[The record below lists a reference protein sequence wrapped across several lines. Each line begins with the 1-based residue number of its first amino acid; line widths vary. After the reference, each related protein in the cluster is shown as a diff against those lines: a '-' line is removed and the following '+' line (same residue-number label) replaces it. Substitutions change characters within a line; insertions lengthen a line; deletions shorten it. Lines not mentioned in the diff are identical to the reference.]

1 MKRVNFSD
9 WQEMA
14 LKKGHRA
21 NKEKTDFTRTD
32 SLFTMLGTCIGI
44 RIDYY

>member
-14 LKKGHRA
+14 LKKDIEQI
-21 NKEKTDFTRTD
+21 KKKLTSQEP
-32 SLFTMLGTCIGI
+32 LFTMLGTCIGI
-44 RIDYY
+44 RINYY

>member
-1 MKRVNFSD
+1 MKKVNFSD

-14 LKKGHRA
+14 LKGHRA
-21 NKEKTDFTRTD
+21 NKKEKTDFTRTD
-32 SLFTMLGTCIGI
+32 SLFTMLTCIGI

>member
-1 MKRVNFSD
+1 MK
-9 WQEMA
+9 
-14 LKKGHRA
+14 LKLETKGFVKDIEIDRA